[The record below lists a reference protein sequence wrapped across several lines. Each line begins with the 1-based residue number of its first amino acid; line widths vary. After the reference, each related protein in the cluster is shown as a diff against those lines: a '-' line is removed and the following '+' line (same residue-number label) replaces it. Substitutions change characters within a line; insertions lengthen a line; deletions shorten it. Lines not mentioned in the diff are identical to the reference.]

1 MEQKER
7 KKEVSRNEEEDED
20 FPELGAEAK
29 AKGKGQEKKEQKGVM
44 TCAQMVKTSPPKK
57 KLSDDEFPPLD

>member
-7 KKEVSRNEEEDED
+7 KKEVSKNEEEDED
-20 FPELGAEAK
+20 FPELGAE